1 MSRFIL
7 AFIYVPIATVF
18 LFVCLFALS
27 MHGRPTVPVFAA
39 EVKDTVDNSF
49 NFYAALPAVLGS
61 QNSVIIS
68 GDARPYILEK
78 FIKTYY
84 PESPLL
90 PYTQNLVDT
99 ADRYNLDFRL
109 MVGIAMQES
118 NLCKKIPEGSR
129 NCWGLGIYGD
139 KVWRFESYEEAI
151 EAVGKTLSKY
161 ATKGRLQPEEIVK
174 LYTPSSNGSWE
185 HAVRHFMEKM
195 E

>member
-1 MSRFIL
+1 M
-7 AFIYVPIATVF
+7 AFLYVPIATIF

-27 MHGRPTVPVFAA
+27 SHGRPVVPVFAA
-39 EVKDTVDNSF
+39 DVKDTVDNSF

-78 FIKTYY
+78 FIKGYY
-84 PESPLL
+84 PDSPLL

-118 NLCKKIPEGSR
+118 NLCKRIPENSR

-139 KVWRFESYEEAI
+139 KVWRFDSYEEAI

-185 HAVRHFMEKM
+185 RAVRLFMEKM